1 MPTYII
7 RRILGMVPTLLL
19 ASVVTFAIIQ
29 LPPGDFAT
37 SYIANLAQQGDTSSM
52 DALENLRETYG
63 LNQPLYTQYTKWM
76 GGILSRGD
84 FGISFE
90 YREPVSS
97 LSWESTWW

>member
-1 MPTYII
+1 MYSYII

-19 ASVVTFAIIQ
+19 ASMVAFAIIQ

-37 SYIANLAQQGDTSSM
+37 SYVANLAQQGDTSSM

-63 LNQPLYTQYTKWM
+63 LNQPLTTQYTKWM
-76 GGILSRGD
+76 GGILSHGD

-90 YREPVSS
+90 FRERCRP
-97 LSWESTWW
+97 